1 MPTLTIRDW
10 ARVIAVLK
18 TNRSQK
24 LFVGFFMYPSSV
36 VGSDV
41 LSSRSLNSLPA
52 LTNDTINFEDTMT
65 FDLTLHV
72 VCGQSSHRL
81 ESGVSP

>member
-1 MPTLTIRDW
+1 
-10 ARVIAVLK
+10 
-18 TNRSQK
+18 
-24 LFVGFFMYPSSV
+24 MYPSSV

-52 LTNDTINFEDTMT
+52 LTNEQLTDTINFEDTMT